1 MCLWIHSARR
11 PASFRLPR
19 LSRQGRA
26 TLGLA
31 MMTLSTVLAVALTWP
46 PV

>member
-11 PASFRLPR
+11 PAFPRLPR
-19 LSRQGRA
+19 LSRQARA
-26 TLGLA
+26 TLGLS
-31 MMTLSTVLAVALTWP
+31 MITLSTVLAVALTWP